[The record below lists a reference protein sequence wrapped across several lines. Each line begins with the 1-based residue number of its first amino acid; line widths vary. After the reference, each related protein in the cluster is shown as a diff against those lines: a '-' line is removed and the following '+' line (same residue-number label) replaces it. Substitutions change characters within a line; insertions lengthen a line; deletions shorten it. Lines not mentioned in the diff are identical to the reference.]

1 MTPRE
6 YSHARIMLHHLIPE
20 ARRFR
25 RSILPGLMLSFLPAF
40 TLSVRAEISG
50 TENLF
55 KTLGYLPKTELD
67 KLEFDSALD
76 KRLGGSKL
84 LPEHYRGLLTAVRL
98 SKDVFRE
105 GEPIPA
111 IFVVKNL
118 TSKKLGLDMRLDF
131 HDFMTVNSVALH
143 MLKGGREKEIGF
155 GLGHMWACGGPPKA
169 VIQPNGYYCVRGD
182 LQRLRKRTFEP
193 GDYTFFWDYARLRS
207 NKVNFKVLPGDAETA
222 LDLSIPRLS
231 ALDYYGTFREV
242 LGQDEHPDV
251 ILENIHI
258 RKQWLGRLSAVLASG
273 VEGRYYPDLLA
284 LPASDDLVR
293 VSAQI
298 VKEKTEGTSEI
309 SLKMVSLRDEPQ
321 VRLNGALHFKLLLKA
336 ESQQLA
342 VVEEERLE
350 MERGRI
356 SVERRLP
363 RTFRLPLPTGWSNQ
377 IGFGGKAKLAVIVS
391 SKPLRMERLNQI
403 RSLARDIRAIS
414 QDGKEIKTWR
424 GVLRS
429 PFVPIVLAAAKAKAD
444 ANEEPIRR

>member
-1 MTPRE
+1 
-6 YSHARIMLHHLIPE
+6 
-20 ARRFR
+20 
-25 RSILPGLMLSFLPAF
+25 MLSFLPAF
-40 TLSVRAEISG
+40 TLLVRAEISG
-50 TENLF
+50 AENLF
-55 KTLGYLPKTELD
+55 KTLGYLPKAELD

-76 KRLGGSKL
+76 ERLGGSKL
-84 LPEHYRGLLTAVRL
+84 LPEDYRGLLTAVRL
-98 SKDVFRE
+98 SKDVYRE

-143 MLKGGREKEIGF
+143 MLKSGREKDIGF

-222 LDLSIPRLS
+222 LDLSSPRLS
-231 ALDYYGTFREV
+231 ALDYHATFREV
-242 LGQDEHPDV
+242 LGQGDYPDV
-251 ILENIHI
+251 MLENIHV
-258 RKQWLGRLSAVLASG
+258 RKQWIGRLSAVLASG

-284 LPASDDLVR
+284 LPARDDLVR

-298 VKEKTEGTSEI
+298 VKERTRGTSEI
-309 SLKMVSLRDEPQ
+309 SLKMASLRDEPE

-342 VVEEERLE
+342 VVEEQERLE
-350 MERGRI
+350 MDRARI
-356 SVERRLP
+356 SFEHGLP
-363 RTFRLPLPTGWSNQ
+363 RTFRLPLPAGWSSQ
-377 IGFGGKAKLAVIVS
+377 TGFGGKAKLAVIVS
-391 SKPLRMERLNQI
+391 SKPLRMERLNRI
-403 RSLARDIRAIS
+403 RSLVRDIRAIS

-429 PFVPIVLAAAKAKAD
+429 PFVPIVLAAAKARAD
-444 ANEEPIRR
+444 SSEDPIRR